1 MMARRDK
8 DSGVVLINVL
18 VILAL
23 TASVVFAMVSL
34 SDLAIQRSQRYSA
47 AGQALA
53 LIAAGEASAIVA
65 LRRDMTEAPLSDN
78 PTEAWAQSGQQEVEI
93 AGGSFALRIEDAQ
106 SRFNLNSLPQ
116 SGALGLQILQ
126 RIVKSLDLPPDV
138 ALRIAARLAQPAPL
152 IRLQDLI
159 AEAGLT
165 PNEVTRLSQLATVLP
180 GRTDINLNTAP
191 AALLGV
197 LADNAVQAN
206 RLEGLR
212 KRKGFLTADDLATAN
227 VILPL
232 GTGFVSR
239 YFQVTVDVTLGDSAQ
254 HMQTLLQRRNG
265 PGGEGQVVAVFRQSP
280 ITAAP
285 PPS

>member
-1 MMARRDK
+1 MLRRD
-8 DSGVVLINVL
+8 SEAGVVLINVL

-23 TASVVFAMVSL
+23 AASVVFAMVSL
-34 SDLAIQRSQRYSA
+34 SDLAIQRSQRYSS

-65 LRRDMTEAPLSDN
+65 LRRDMAEGLQTDN
-78 PTEAWAQSGQQEVEI
+78 VTEAWAQTGQQTVEI
-93 AGGSFALRIEDAQ
+93 EGGSFALQIEDAQ

-126 RIVKSLDLPPDV
+126 RIVKSLDL
-138 ALRIAARLAQPAPL
+138 
-152 IRLQDLI
+152 QDLI
-159 AEAGLT
+159 VEAGLT
-165 PNEVTRLSQLATVLP
+165 ASEVTQLAELATVLP

-191 AALLGV
+191 VALLGV
-197 LADNAVQAN
+197 LADNPVQAN

-212 KRKGFLTADDLATAN
+212 KRKSFLTSDDLATAN

-232 GTGFVSR
+232 GAGFVSR
-239 YFQVTVDVTLGDSAQ
+239 YFLVSVDVTLGDSAQ

-265 PGGEGQVVAVFRQSP
+265 PGGVGEVVAVFRQNPVTSP
-280 ITAAP
+280 AP
-285 PPS
+285 PS

>member
-1 MMARRDK
+1 MLRRD
-8 DSGVVLINVL
+8 SEAGVVLINVL

-23 TASVVFAMVSL
+23 AASVVFAMVSL
-34 SDLAIQRSQRYSA
+34 SDLAIQRSQRYSS

-65 LRRDMTEAPLSDN
+65 LRRDMAEGLQTDN
-78 PTEAWAQSGQQEVEI
+78 VTEAWAQTGQQTVEI
-93 AGGSFALRIEDAQ
+93 EGGSFALQIEDAQ

-138 ALRIAARLAQPAPL
+138 TLRIAARLAQPSPL

-159 AEAGLT
+159 VEAGLT
-165 PNEVTRLSQLATVLP
+165 ASEVTQLAELATVLP

-191 AALLGV
+191 VALLGV
-197 LADNAVQAN
+197 LADNPVQAN

-212 KRKGFLTADDLATAN
+212 KRKSFLTSDDLATAN

-232 GTGFVSR
+232 GAGFVSR
-239 YFQVTVDVTLGDSAQ
+239 YFLVSVDVTLGDSAQ

-265 PGGEGQVVAVFRQSP
+265 PGGVGEVVAVFRQNPVTSP
-280 ITAAP
+280 AP
-285 PPS
+285 PS

>member
-1 MMARRDK
+1 MGKRDK
-8 DSGVVLINVL
+8 QSGVVLINVL

-34 SDLAIQRSQRYSA
+34 SDLAIQRSQRYSS

-65 LRRDMTEAPLSDN
+65 LRRDMAETPQTDN
-78 PTEAWAQSGQQEVEI
+78 ATEAWAQTGQQKVEI
-93 AGGSFALRIEDAQ
+93 DGGSFALQIEDAQ

-126 RIVKSLDLPPDV
+126 RIVKILDLQPDV

-165 PNEVTRLSQLATVLP
+165 ASEVSQLSELTTVLP

-197 LADNAVQAN
+197 LADNPVQAN

-232 GTGFVSR
+232 GAGFVSR
-239 YFQVTVDVTLGDSAQ
+239 YFLVRVDVTLGDSAQ

-265 PGGEGQVVAVFRQSP
+265 PGGAAEVVAVFRQSP
-280 ITAAP
+280 VTLPAS
-285 PPS
+285 PS